1 MSYLD
6 TLAATLSPLAAVL
19 PILPLLPLL
28 LAAALLTVGAMATD
42 RSESWARVADRYQPD
57 RATVLRRIGPDPIIG
72 RARSAVHR
80 AMEIGRID
88 LALRARD
95 AFEAGAYQTAISLS
109 GVAVRWAPRFV
120 AVPAPAPA
128 PIPSAPMSRPALF
141 ARPVLLLVPV
151 APVAPVARQA
161 A

>member
-1 MSYLD
+1 MTYLD
-6 TLAATLSPLAAVL
+6 TLAATLSPLASVL
-19 PILPLLPLL
+19 PLLPLLPLL
-28 LAAALLTVGAMATD
+28 LAAALLTVGAMAAD
-42 RSESWARVADRYQPD
+42 RSEAWTAAADRYTVD

-88 LALRARD
+88 LFLRARD
-95 AFEAGAYQTAISLS
+95 AYEAGAYRQAIALS
-109 GVAVRWAPRFV
+109 GAAVRHAPRPV
-120 AVPAPAPA
+120 AVPVLVPV
-128 PIPSAPMSRPALF
+128 PSAPMSRPALF

-151 APVAPVARQA
+151 APSTPAARRA